1 MNSAT
6 INLPTVVPLL
16 GAAVGQF
23 RLRRGSKLIA
33 DRRQRSQG
41 LFGAVV
47 AQPETLEPEQMAL
60 R

>member
-33 DRRQRSQG
+33 DGRQRSVRFRHG
-41 LFGAVV
+41 RI
-47 AQPETLEPEQMAL
+47 AQVWSLIGRE
-60 R
+60 